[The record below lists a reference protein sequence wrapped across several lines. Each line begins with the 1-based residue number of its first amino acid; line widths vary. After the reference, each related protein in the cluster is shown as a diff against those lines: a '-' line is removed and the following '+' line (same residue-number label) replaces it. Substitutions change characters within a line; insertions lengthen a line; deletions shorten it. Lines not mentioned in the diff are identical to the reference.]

1 MNTSSTVHQSTR
13 AILSVS
19 ELNYCAKILL
29 EQAMPLRWISGEI
42 SNLKQYSSGHWYFS
56 LKDENAQ
63 VRCVMFRHKNR
74 LLDWQPTD
82 GMQVEV
88 NALVTIYEPRG
99 DFQLGVENIRRAGL
113 GTLFEAYERLK
124 TKLEKAG
131 FFDPTQKK
139 PLPRHPK
146 QIGVITSQSAAALR
160 DVLSTLK
167 HRMPAIPIILY
178 PTPVQGEGSAAKI
191 ADTINL
197 AAKRNECD
205 VLILCRGGGSIEDLW
220 AFNEEVVAHAIAAC
234 TIPVISGIG
243 HETDFTIAD
252 FVADTRAPTPTGAA
266 QLACQ
271 DTQTLLRHI
280 NVLNNQVQQS
290 MRRYLERLM
299 QQTDTM
305 THRLLHPGERI
316 NNQLI
321 QLQHIQERL
330 VRSWSH
336 IIETQHW
343 KNAEIQQRLLSSL
356 PNISQLNQQQK
367 ELALRMNRAIRHQT
381 ETANTHLQHQQAHLQ
396 HLNPHAVLA
405 RGYSIS
411 YTAEG
416 VVLRNSD
423 QIKIGD
429 DIQVTFAK
437 GWCDAN
443 VSKKGKRTH
452 NPPPAAQEKNN

>member
-1 MNTSSTVHQSTR
+1 MNISSTPSQKTR

-19 ELNYCAKILL
+19 ELNYCAKLLL
-29 EQAMPLRWISGEI
+29 EQAIPLRWISGEV
-42 SNLKQYSSGHWYFS
+42 SNLKRYSSGHWYFS
-56 LKDENAQ
+56 LKDESAQ

-74 LLDWQPTD
+74 LLDWQPED

-124 TKLEKAG
+124 AKLEKAG
-131 FFDPTQKK
+131 LFDPAQKK
-139 PLPRHPK
+139 PLPAHPK
-146 QIGVITSQSAAALR
+146 QIGIITSSSAAALR

-167 HRMPAIPIILY
+167 HRMPTIPIIIY
-178 PTPVQGEGSAAKI
+178 PTPVQGEGAAAKI
-191 ADTINL
+191 VDTIHL
-197 AAKRNECD
+197 ASKRNECD

-220 AFNEEVVAHAIAAC
+220 AFNEENVAHAIAAC
-234 TIPVISGIG
+234 AIPIISGIG

-252 FVADTRAPTPTGAA
+252 FVADIRAPTPTGAA

-280 NVLNNQVQQS
+280 NTQGNRIQLS
-290 MRRYLERLM
+290 IRHHLERLM
-299 QQTDTM
+299 QQTDTLA
-305 THRLLHPGERI
+305 HRLLHPGERI
-316 NNQLI
+316 KNQYI
-321 QLQHIQERL
+321 QLQHLQERL
-330 VRSWSH
+330 ANCWSH
-336 IIETQHW
+336 TMETQHW
-343 KNAEIQQRLLSSL
+343 KLDKTHQRIVSIT
-356 PNISQLNQQQK
+356 PNISLLKQK
-367 ELALRMNRAIRHQT
+367 QHELALRMTRAINHHT

-411 YTAEG
+411 YTADG

-429 DIQVTFAK
+429 NIQVTLAK
-437 GWCDAN
+437 GWCDAS
-443 VSKKGKRTH
+443 VSKKGKRIRK
-452 NPPPAAQEKNN
+452 NPPASQD

>member
-1 MNTSSTVHQSTR
+1 MNTSSTPSQSTR
-13 AILSVS
+13 AIISVS
-19 ELNYCAKILL
+19 ELNYCAKLLL
-29 EQAMPLRWISGEI
+29 EQTMPLRWISGEV
-42 SNLKQYSSGHWYFS
+42 SNLKRYNSGHWYFS

-74 LLDWQPTD
+74 LLDWQPAD

-124 TKLEKAG
+124 VKLEKAG
-131 FFDPTQKK
+131 LFDPAQKK
-139 PLPRHPK
+139 PLPAHPK
-146 QIGVITSQSAAALR
+146 QIGIITSQSAAALR

-167 HRMPAIPIILY
+167 HRLPAIPIIIY
-178 PTPVQGEGSAAKI
+178 PTSVQGEGAATKI
-191 ADTINL
+191 VDTIHL
-197 AAKRNECD
+197 AGKRDECD

-220 AFNEEVVAHAIAAC
+220 AFNEEIVAHAIAAC

-280 NVLNNQVQQS
+280 NTQGNRIQQNI
-290 MRRYLERLM
+290 RHHLERLM
-299 QQTDTM
+299 QQTDTL
-305 THRLLHPGERI
+305 TYRLLHPGERI
-316 NNQLI
+316 KNQCI
-321 QLQHIQERL
+321 QLQHLQERL
-330 VRSWSH
+330 TNCWSH
-336 IIETQHW
+336 TIETRHW
-343 KNAEIQQRLLSSL
+343 KLDKMHQRIVSITPNMSPLKQKQQ
-356 PNISQLNQQQK
+356 
-367 ELALRMNRAIRHQT
+367 ELALRMTRAINHHT
-381 ETANTHLQHQQAHLQ
+381 ETANTLLQRQQAHLQ

-411 YTAEG
+411 YTADG

-429 DIQVTFAK
+429 NIQVAFAK

-443 VSKKGKRTH
+443 VSKKNKRIRK
-452 NPPPAAQEKNN
+452 NPPASQD

>member
-1 MNTSSTVHQSTR
+1 MNIASSTFQSTR

-19 ELNYCAKILL
+19 ELNYCAKLLL

-42 SNLKQYSSGHWYFS
+42 SNLKQYNSGHWYFS

-113 GTLFEAYERLK
+113 GTLFETYERLK

-131 FFDPTQKK
+131 LFDPEQKK

-146 QIGVITSQSAAALR
+146 QIGVITSPSAAALR

-167 HRMPAIPIILY
+167 QRMPVIPIILY
-178 PTPVQGEGSAAKI
+178 PTPVQGEGAATKI
-191 ADTINL
+191 SDTINL
-197 AAKRNECD
+197 ATKRNECD

-243 HETDFTIAD
+243 HATDFTIAD
-252 FVADTRAPTPTGAA
+252 FVADARASTPTGAA

-271 DTQTLLRHI
+271 DTLTLSRHI
-280 NVLNNQVQQS
+280 NDLKNQAQQS
-290 MRRYLERLM
+290 MRRSLERLM
-299 QQTDTM
+299 QQTDTLA
-305 THRLLHPGERI
+305 HRLLHPGERI

-321 QLQHIQERL
+321 QLQHVQERL
-330 VRSWSH
+330 ARSWSH
-336 IIETQHW
+336 SIETQHW
-343 KNAEIQQRLLSSL
+343 KHTELQQRLLSSL
-356 PNISQLNQQQK
+356 PNISRLNEQQQ
-367 ELALRMNRAIRHQT
+367 ELALRMTRAIHHQT
-381 ETANTHLQHQQAHLQ
+381 EAANTHLQHQQAHLQ

-423 QIKIGD
+423 QIKVGD

-443 VSKKGKRTH
+443 VSKKDKRTH
-452 NPPPAAQEKNN
+452 TKNPAAQEKNN

>member
-1 MNTSSTVHQSTR
+1 MNISSSIHQSTR

-19 ELNYCAKILL
+19 ELNHCAKLLL

-42 SNLKQYSSGHWYFS
+42 SNLKQYNSGHWYFS

-99 DFQLGVENIRRAGL
+99 DFQLSIENIRRAGL
-113 GTLFEAYERLK
+113 GTLFETYERLK

-131 FFDPTQKK
+131 LFDPAQKK

-146 QIGVITSQSAAALR
+146 QIGVITSPSAAALR

-178 PTPVQGEGSAAKI
+178 PTLVQGEGAATKI
-191 ADTINL
+191 SDTINL
-197 AAKRNECD
+197 ATKRNECD

-220 AFNEEVVAHAIAAC
+220 AFNEEVVAHALAAC
-234 TIPVISGIG
+234 AIPIISGIG

-252 FVADTRAPTPTGAA
+252 FVADTRASTPTGAA

-271 DTQTLLRHI
+271 DTLTLSRHI
-280 NVLNNQVQQS
+280 NDLNNQAHQS
-290 MRRYLERLM
+290 MRRSLERLM
-299 QQTDTM
+299 QQTDTLA
-305 THRLLHPGERI
+305 HRLLHPGERI

-321 QLQHIQERL
+321 QLQHVQERL
-330 VRSWSH
+330 AHSWSH
-336 IIETQHW
+336 SIETQHW
-343 KNAEIQQRLLSSL
+343 KCTELQQRLLSSL
-356 PNISQLNQQQK
+356 PNISRLNELQQ
-367 ELALRMNRAIRHQT
+367 ELALRMIRAIRHQT
-381 ETANTHLQHQQAHLQ
+381 EAANTHLQHQQAHLQ

-416 VVLRNSD
+416 IVLRNSD
-423 QIKIGD
+423 QIKVGD
-429 DIQVTFAK
+429 NIQVTFAK

-452 NPPPAAQEKNN
+452 KKSPATQEKNN

>member
-1 MNTSSTVHQSTR
+1 MNISSTTHQHPP

-19 ELNYCAKILL
+19 ELNYCAKLLL
-29 EQAMPLRWISGEI
+29 EQTIPLRWVSGEI

-74 LLDWQPTD
+74 LLDWQPAD

-124 TKLEKAG
+124 AKLEKDG
-131 FFDPTQKK
+131 LFDHTQKK
-139 PLPRHPK
+139 SLPHHPK
-146 QIGVITSQSAAALR
+146 QIGIITSRSAAALR
-160 DVLSTLK
+160 DVLSTLE
-167 HRMPAIPIILY
+167 HRMPAIPIIIY
-178 PTPVQGEGSAAKI
+178 PTPVQGEGAAAKI
-191 ADTINL
+191 AASINL
-197 AAKRNECD
+197 AAKRKECD

-220 AFNEEVVAHAIAAC
+220 AFNEEIVAQAIAAC
-234 TIPVISGIG
+234 TIPMISGIG

-271 DTQTLLRHI
+271 DTRTLLRHI
-280 NVLNNQVQQS
+280 NTLSNQAQQS
-290 MRRYLERLM
+290 IRRYLERLM
-299 QQTDTM
+299 QHTDTV

-316 NNQLI
+316 ENQLA
-321 QLQHIQERL
+321 QLQHLQERL
-330 VRSWSH
+330 AHSWSH
-336 IIETQHW
+336 TIETRHW
-343 KNAEIQQRLLSSL
+343 KCGEIQQRLSSTR
-356 PNISQLNQQQK
+356 PNISQLNQNLQ
-367 ELALRMNRAIRHQT
+367 ELALRMTRAIKHHA
-381 ETANTHLQHQQAHLQ
+381 ETTNTHLQHQQAHLQ

-411 YTAEG
+411 YTTDG

-423 QIKIGD
+423 QVKIGD
-429 DIQVTFAK
+429 NIQVTFAK
-437 GWCDAN
+437 GWCDASI
-443 VSKKGKRTH
+443 SKKGKRLRK
-452 NPPPAAQEKNN
+452 NSPASQDQYN